1 MSQIIDGK
9 EISKQIKEE
18 LASKVKTCMIK
29 PSLAVIQIGEDP
41 ASNAYIK
48 GKAKAANEIGMN
60 FRLFQYAFDTSE
72 REIVNKIVELNNDEY
87 IDGIIVQL
95 PLPSGMST
103 KKIINA
109 IDVSKDVD
117 GLTDKS
123 IARFYNN
130 RKCFV
135 PCTPQAVM
143 ELLKRKEIE
152 VVGKHVVVVGR
163 SNLVGKPLVQLFLK
177 KDATVTVCHSKTE
190 NLKELTKLADILIVA
205 VGKKHLITA
214 DMVKEGAIVIDVGIT
229 REDGK
234 LYGDVDFDK
243 VEKKAS
249 YITPVPG
256 GVGPMTV
263 TMLLKNVIECY
274 NNKNTSK

>member
-9 EISKQIKEE
+9 EISKQLKDE
-18 LASKVKTCMIK
+18 LALKVKTCMIK
-29 PSLAVIQIGEDP
+29 PSLAVIQVGEDL

-48 GKAKAANEIGMN
+48 GKAKAANEVGMN

-72 REIVNKIVELNNDEY
+72 REIMNKIVELNNDEY

-103 KKIINA
+103 RKIINS

-135 PCTPQAVM
+135 PCTPLAVM

-152 VVGKHVVVVGR
+152 VAGKHVVIIGR
-163 SNLVGKPLVQLFLK
+163 SNLVGKPLAQLLLK
-177 KDATVTVCHSKTE
+177 KDATVTICHSKTE
-190 NLKELTKLADILIVA
+190 NLNELTKIADILIVA
-205 VGKKHLITA
+205 VGEKHLISA
-214 DMVKEGAIVIDVGIT
+214 DMVKDGAIIIDVGIT
-229 REDGK
+229 REEGK

-243 VEKKAS
+243 VAEKAS

>member
-109 IDVSKDVD
+109 IEVSKDVD

-135 PCTPQAVM
+135 PCTPQAVI
-143 ELLKRKEIE
+143 ELLKRKVIE
-152 VVGKHVVVVGR
+152 VAGKHVVVVGR

-214 DMVKEGAIVIDVGIT
+214 DMVKEGVIIVDVGIT

-274 NNKNTSK
+274 NNKNTGK

>member
-18 LASKVKTCMIK
+18 LASKVKPCMIK

-109 IDVSKDVD
+109 IEVSKDVD

-135 PCTPQAVM
+135 PCTPQAVI

-152 VVGKHVVVVGR
+152 VAGKHVVVVGR

-214 DMVKEGAIVIDVGIT
+214 DMVKEGVIIVDVGIT

-274 NNKNTSK
+274 NNKNTGK

>member
-18 LASKVKTCMIK
+18 LALKVKTCMIK
-29 PSLAVIQIGEDP
+29 PSLAVIQVGEDP

-72 REIVNKIVELNNDEY
+72 REIINKIVELNNDEY

-95 PLPSGMST
+95 PLPNGMST
-103 KKIINA
+103 KRIINA

-123 IARFYNN
+123 VARFYNN
-130 RKCFV
+130 RKCFI

-143 ELLKRKEIE
+143 ELLKQKEIE
-152 VVGKHVVVVGR
+152 ISGKHVVVVGR
-163 SNLVGKPLVQLFLK
+163 SNLVGKPLAQLLLK
-177 KDATVTVCHSKTE
+177 KDATVTICHSKTE
-190 NLKELTKLADILIVA
+190 NLKEFTKLADILIVA

-214 DMVKEGAIVIDVGIT
+214 DMVKDDVVIIDVGIT

-234 LYGDVDFDK
+234 LFGDVDFDQ
-243 VEKKAS
+243 VMKKAA

>member
-1 MSQIIDGK
+1 MSEIIDGK
-9 EISKQIKEE
+9 EISKKVKEE
-18 LASKVKTCMIK
+18 LSSKVKSCMIK

-41 ASNAYIK
+41 ASNAYIR
-48 GKAKAANEIGMN
+48 GKAKAANEVGMN

-72 REIVNKIVELNNDEY
+72 REIINKIVELNNDEY

-95 PLPSGMST
+95 PLPNGMST
-103 KKIINA
+103 KRIINS

-135 PCTPQAVM
+135 PCTPLAVM
-143 ELLKRKEIE
+143 ELLKEKEIE
-152 VVGKHVVVVGR
+152 LSGKHVVVVGR
-163 SNLVGKPLVQLFLK
+163 SNLVGKPLVQLLLK

-190 NLKELTKLADILIVA
+190 SLKEITKLADILIVA

-214 DMVKEGAIVIDVGIT
+214 DMVKDNVTVIDVGIT

-234 LYGDVDFDK
+234 LYGDVDFEK

>member
-152 VVGKHVVVVGR
+152 VAGKHVVVVGR

-190 NLKELTKLADILIVA
+190 NLKELTKLADVLIVA

-214 DMVKEGAIVIDVGIT
+214 DMVKEGVIIIDVGIT

-263 TMLLKNVIECY
+263 TMLLRNVIECY

>member
-143 ELLKRKEIE
+143 ELLKQKEIE
-152 VVGKHVVVVGR
+152 VAGKHVVVVGR

-190 NLKELTKLADILIVA
+190 NLKELTKLADVLIVA

-214 DMVKEGAIVIDVGIT
+214 DMVKEGVIIIDVGIT

-263 TMLLKNVIECY
+263 TMLLRNVIECY

>member
-1 MSQIIDGK
+1 MNQIIDGK
-9 EISKQIKEE
+9 EISKQIREE

-60 FRLFQYAFDTSE
+60 FRLFQYAFDASE

-103 KKIINA
+103 KRIINA

-130 RKCFV
+130 RKCFI

-143 ELLKRKEIE
+143 ELLKQKEIE
-152 VVGKHVVVVGR
+152 VAGKHVVVVGR
-163 SNLVGKPLVQLFLK
+163 SNLVGKPLVQLLLK

-190 NLKELTKLADILIVA
+190 HLEEFTKLADILIVA

-214 DMVKEGAIVIDVGIT
+214 DMVKEGATIVDVGIT

-234 LYGDVDFDK
+234 LFGDVDFDNVK
-243 VEKKAS
+243 KKAS

>member
-152 VVGKHVVVVGR
+152 VAGKHVVVVGR

-177 KDATVTVCHSKTE
+177 KDATVTICHSKTE